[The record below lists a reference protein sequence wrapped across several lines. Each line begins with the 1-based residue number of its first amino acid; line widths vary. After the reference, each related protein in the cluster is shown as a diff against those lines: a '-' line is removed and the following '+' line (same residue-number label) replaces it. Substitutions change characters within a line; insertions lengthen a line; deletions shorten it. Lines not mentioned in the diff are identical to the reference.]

1 MLRDTGPCQANLV
14 TKQDDSALL
23 ERVDAMRA
31 KLAAARRGGEHEKTL
46 AAGEL
51 ERDLEELRVGIDQLL
66 RTRDEHEQ
74 RLRRDVSDHRRAES
88 ELRDSRRFIAA
99 ILGALT
105 THVAV
110 LDERGVVIAVNTAWE
125 RFESSDRSSTT
136 TIGLGANYLAACEA
150 AAAAGSAQARQLS
163 TAIRDILNGESQ
175 QFSIETAVE
184 SAGKERRHAGG
195 APTRWF
201 SIRITAFDGSGPARL
216 VVARD
221 DVTERRRAEEALR
234 QSMNRTQ
241 LILDSAVDGIIT
253 IDDRGIIAS
262 INPAGERMFGYP
274 AAELVGRNVSIL
286 MPSPDRESHDGYLSR
301 YLETGRK
308 KIIGIGREVTGQRR
322 DGSTFPL
329 DLAVSEVFI
338 GGQRTFMG
346 TLRDVTERKEIEEA
360 LRHERDFAES
370 LVETAQVIVLVLDVE
385 ARIVRFNRYFEEI
398 SGYSLAEVKGKDWFA
413 TFLPAWDHPRI
424 RRAFARAL
432 ANMPTIGNVNP
443 IVTRSGEERQ
453 IEWYSKTLCDA
464 GGEITGVLATGHDI
478 TERLELEE
486 QFRQAQKLEA
496 VGRLAGGVA
505 HDFNTLLGSILGYGE
520 MLLDR
525 LDGNPSLRRPVEQIR
540 RGAERGAALTRQLL
554 AFSRRQVL
562 KPEVLDLRSVVA
574 EMDDM
579 LCRLIGA
586 DFELE
591 HRHDPELAPVKV
603 DAGQIQQVIMNL
615 VVNACD
621 AMAGGGKIR
630 IATENVD
637 VDETHADR
645 AAVLAPGRYV
655 RILVSDTGCGMD
667 EETRKQIFEPFFT
680 TKEKGKGTGLGL
692 STVYGIIR
700 QSGGGVAVDSRLDEG
715 TTFKVYLLRSEEKI
729 TPASVEAPAAEP
741 ERGSETV
748 MLVEDDEMF
757 LDLLAEVLEA
767 NGYDVLPAGDP
778 AAAMALSGAHPGEVD
793 LLISDMVM
801 PGMSGKELA
810 ARLADERPGM
820 KVLLMSGYS
829 DEALEER
836 GVSSASGASG
846 PEQMRGFI
854 QKPFSTKELVRKVR
868 QSLAR

>member
-1 MLRDTGPCQANLV
+1 M
-14 TKQDDSALL
+14 TKIEDSALL

-31 KLAAARRGGEHEKTL
+31 KLAAARRGDGHDSAFTELSAE
-46 AAGEL
+46 EL
-51 ERDLEELRVGIDQLL
+51 EHDLDELRAGIDELL
-66 RTRDEHEQ
+66 RSRDDLVAAHREQ
-74 RLRRDVSDHRRAES
+74 EQSLRRDVSDHRRAES
-88 ELRDSRRFIAA
+88 ELRESRRFIAA

-125 RFESSDRSSTT
+125 RFESSNRSGRA

-150 AAAAGSAQARQLS
+150 AASAGSAQGRQMAA
-163 TAIRDILNGESQ
+163 AIREILDGERK
-175 QFSIETAVE
+175 QFQVE
-184 SAGKERRHAGG
+184 AEVRGGRERRRAGG

-201 SIRITAFDGSGPARL
+201 SMRITAFDGGGPARL
-216 VVARD
+216 VVARE
-221 DVTERRRAEEALR
+221 DVTERRQAETALR

-253 IDDRGIIAS
+253 IDETGTIAS
-262 INPAGERMFGYP
+262 VNPAGERMFGY
-274 AAELVGRNVSIL
+274 ATSELVGRNVSVL
-286 MPSPDRESHDGYLSR
+286 MPSSEGKAHGGHISR

-308 KIIGIGREVTGQRR
+308 KIIGIGREVVGRRR

-370 LVETAQVIVLVLDVE
+370 LVETAQVIVLVLNVE

-398 SGYSLAEVKGKDWFA
+398 SGYPLAEVRGKAWFE
-413 TFLPAWDHPRI
+413 TFLPPRDHERI
-424 RRAFARAL
+424 RQTFARA
-432 ANMPTIGNVNP
+432 ASDVPTVGNVNP
-443 IVTRSGEERQ
+443 IVTRAGEERQ
-453 IEWYSKTLCDA
+453 IEWYSKSLYDA
-464 GGEITGVLATGHDI
+464 EGKITGVLATGHDI

-525 LDGNPSLRRPVEQIR
+525 LGDDDSLRRPVEQIR

-562 KPEVLDLRSVVA
+562 KPEVLDLRAVLA

-579 LCRLIGA
+579 LRRLIGA

-603 DAGQIQQVIMNL
+603 DAGQIQQVVMNL

-630 IATENVD
+630 IATENLD

-645 AAVLAPGRYV
+645 ASVLAPGRYV
-655 RILVSDTGCGMD
+655 RVLVSDAGCGMD
-667 EETRKQIFEPFFT
+667 EQTRKQIFEPFFT

-692 STVYGIIR
+692 STVYGIVR
-700 QSGGGVAVDSRLDEG
+700 QSGGGVAVDSTLGEG
-715 TTFKVYLLRSEEKI
+715 TTFKVYLLRSEEKVAA
-729 TPASVEAPAAEP
+729 PGVEAPITEP

-748 MLVEDDEMF
+748 LLVEDDEMF
-757 LDLLAEVLEA
+757 LDLLAEVLEV
-767 NGYDVLPAGDP
+767 NGYDVLAAGDP
-778 AAAMALSGAHPGEVD
+778 AEAMALSGAHQGELD

-810 ARLADERPGM
+810 SHLAAERPDM

-836 GVSSASGASG
+836 GVSSVSGAPGGGQTS
-846 PEQMRGFI
+846 GFI

-868 QSLAR
+868 RSLDGG

>member
-1 MLRDTGPCQANLV
+1 MATIE
-14 TKQDDSALL
+14 DSILL
-23 ERVDAMRA
+23 ERVEKLRA
-31 KLAAARRGGEHEKTL
+31 ELEEIRRGGHDASRL
-46 AAGEL
+46 AGL
-51 ERDLEELRVGIDQLL
+51 ESELEELRTGIDELL
-66 RTRDEHEQ
+66 RTRSDLVAAHLEQ
-74 RLRRDVSDHRRAES
+74 EETLRRDVSDHRRAES
-88 ELRDSRRFIAA
+88 ELRESRRFIAA

-125 RFESSDRSSTT
+125 RFESSGRSGAT
-136 TIGLGANYLAACEA
+136 TIGLGANYLAACDA
-150 AAAAGSAQARQLS
+150 AATAGSAEARRLAS
-163 TAIRDILNGESQ
+163 AIREILDGKRKD
-175 QFSIETAVE
+175 FSIET
-184 SAGKERRHAGG
+184 STRRERRRAGG
-195 APTRWF
+195 TPSRWF
-201 SIRITAFDGSGPARL
+201 SMRITAFDGGGPARL
-216 VVARD
+216 VVARE
-221 DVTERRRAEEALR
+221 DVTERRLAEEALR

-253 IDDRGIIAS
+253 IDDGGTIAS
-262 INPAGERMFGYP
+262 INPAGERMFGY
-274 AAELVGRNVSIL
+274 AASELIGRNVSVL
-286 MPSPDRESHDGYLSR
+286 MPSPDREAHDGYLSR

-308 KIIGIGREVTGQRR
+308 KIIGIGREVVGQRR
-322 DGSTFPL
+322 DGTTFPL

-360 LRHERDFAES
+360 LRHERDFAEG
-370 LVETAQVIVLVLDVE
+370 LVETAQVIVLVLDTE

-398 SGYSLAEVKGKDWFA
+398 SGYSLNEVKGRDWFT
-413 TFLPAWDHPRI
+413 TFLPSWDHQRI

-443 IVTRSGEERQ
+443 IVTKAGDERQ
-453 IEWYSKTLCDA
+453 IEWYSKTLRNA
-464 GGEITGVLATGHDI
+464 VGEITGVLATGHDI

-525 LDGNPSLRRPVEQIR
+525 LDAADTLRRPVEQIR

-562 KPEVLDLRSVVA
+562 KPEVLDLRAVLA
-574 EMDDM
+574 DMDDM
-579 LCRLIGA
+579 LRRLIGA
-586 DFELE
+586 DFELAV
-591 HRHDPELAPVKV
+591 RHDPDLAPVKV

-621 AMAGGGKIR
+621 AMAGGGRIE

-637 VDETHADR
+637 VDETHNDR
-645 AAVLAPGRYV
+645 PSVLAPGRYV
-655 RILVSDTGCGMD
+655 RVNIADTGCGMD
-667 EETRKQIFEPFFT
+667 EETRQQIFEPFFT

-692 STVYGIIR
+692 STVYGIVR
-700 QSGGGVAVDSRLDEG
+700 QSGGGVAVDSRLGEG
-715 TTFKVYLLRSEEKI
+715 TRFKVYLLRSEE
-729 TPASVEAPAAEP
+729 TPAAASVEAPTAEP

-748 MLVEDDEMF
+748 LLVEDDEMF
-757 LDLLAEVLEA
+757 LDLLGEVLDA
-767 NGYDVLPAGDP
+767 NGYDVLAAGDP
-778 AAAMALSGAHPGEVD
+778 AQAMTLSDGHPGEVD
-793 LLISDMVM
+793 LLITDMVM

-810 ARLADERPGM
+810 ARLTDERPAM

-829 DEALEER
+829 DESLEER
-836 GVSSASGASG
+836 GVSSDA
-846 PEQMRGFI
+846 GFI
-854 QKPFSTKELVRKVR
+854 QKPFSTRELVRKVR
-868 QSLAR
+868 QRLDGGGDL

>member
-1 MLRDTGPCQANLV
+1 M
-14 TKQDDSALL
+14 TKKEDSALL

-31 KLAAARRGGEHEKTL
+31 KLAAARHGGEHGREL
-46 AAGEL
+46 AGREL
-51 ERDLEELRVGIDQLL
+51 ERDLEELQTGIDELL
-66 RTRDEHEQ
+66 RTRDDQVAAYLEQ
-74 RLRRDVSDHRRAES
+74 EQSLRRDVSDHRRAES
-88 ELRDSRRFIAA
+88 ELRESRRFIAA

-125 RFESSDRSSTT
+125 RFESSDRSGAT
-136 TIGLGANYLAACEA
+136 TIGLGSNYLTACEA
-150 AAAAGSAQARQLS
+150 AATAQARQLA
-163 TAIRDILNGESQ
+163 TAIREILDGERK
-175 QFSIETAVE
+175 QFRIETAVG
-184 SAGKERRHAGG
+184 SAGKER
-195 APTRWF
+195 WF
-201 SIRITAFDGSGPARL
+201 SMRMTAFEGGGPARL
-216 VVARD
+216 VVARE
-221 DVTERRRAEEALR
+221 DVTERRRAAEALR

-241 LILDSAVDGIIT
+241 AILDSAIDGIIT
-253 IDDRGIIAS
+253 IDQSGIIAS
-262 INPAGERMFGYP
+262 VNPAGERMFGY
-274 AAELVGRNVSIL
+274 ATSELVGRNVSVL
-286 MPSPDRESHDGYLSR
+286 MPASEGKAHGGHLSS

-308 KIIGIGREVTGQRR
+308 KVIDIGREVSGRRR
-322 DGSTFPL
+322 DGSIFPL
-329 DLAVSEVFI
+329 DLAVNEVFI
-338 GGQRTFMG
+338 GGRRTFMG
-346 TLRDVTERKEIEEA
+346 TLRDVTERKEFEEA

-385 ARIVRFNRYFEEI
+385 GRILRFNRYFEDI
-398 SGYSLAEVKGKDWFA
+398 SGYSLAEVKDQDWFE
-413 TFLPAWDHPRI
+413 TFLPPRDHQRI
-424 RRAFARAL
+424 RQAFSRAV
-432 ANMPTIGNVNP
+432 NDVPTIGSVNP

-453 IEWYSKTLCDA
+453 IEWYSKTMRDA

-505 HDFNTLLGSILGYGE
+505 HDFNTLLGSILGYGD
-520 MLLDR
+520 MLFDR
-525 LDGNPSLRRPVEQIR
+525 LDGNETLRRPVEQIR

-562 KPEVLDLRSVVA
+562 KPEVLDLRSVLA

-579 LCRLIGA
+579 LRRLIGA

-621 AMAGGGKIR
+621 AMAGGGRIR
-630 IATENVD
+630 IATENVN

-645 AAVLAPGRYV
+645 ASVLAPGRYV

-667 EETRKQIFEPFFT
+667 EQTRKQVFEPFFT

-692 STVYGIIR
+692 STVYGIVR
-700 QSGGGVAVDSRLDEG
+700 QSGGGVAVDSRPSEG
-715 TTFKVYLLRSEEKI
+715 TAFKVYLLRSKEEI
-729 TPASVEAPAAEP
+729 AAVSVEAPATEP
-741 ERGSETV
+741 ERGSETLL
-748 MLVEDDEMF
+748 LVEDDEMF
-757 LDLLAEVLEA
+757 LDLLTEVLEA
-767 NGYDVLPAGDP
+767 NGYDVLAAGDP
-778 AAAMALSGAHPGEVD
+778 TAAIALSGGHRGEVD

-810 ARLADERPGM
+810 ARLAGERPGM

-836 GVSSASGASG
+836 GVNSASGSAEG
-846 PEQMRGFI
+846 GQAQPRPGGGQVWGFI
-854 QKPFSTKELVRKVR
+854 QKPFSTKDLVRKVR
-868 QSLAR
+868 QSLDGGEG